1 MSWTKG
7 KRRPLA
13 ALAVCV
19 LLPLGAVACTGSEAH
34 GGAVSSS
41 PVGKVL
47 DETDTTGRNLR
58 EVPRKNA
65 PEVAVEVTE
74 DPAGGWD
81 VRLAFRH
88 FGISEPGARP
98 VAVTGRGFV
107 RLFVDGRRVAR
118 LHGPTHHLG
127 AGAVPHGT
135 HQITARLYA
144 DDGTVWA
151 VRGKPVE
158 SSADIT
164 VSDAETDTAGTGTA
178 ADPDTA
184 GTGTAADPDP
194 TGTGTAEAPGGT
206 ASPAGGA

>member
-184 GTGTAADPDP
+184 GTGSADPDP